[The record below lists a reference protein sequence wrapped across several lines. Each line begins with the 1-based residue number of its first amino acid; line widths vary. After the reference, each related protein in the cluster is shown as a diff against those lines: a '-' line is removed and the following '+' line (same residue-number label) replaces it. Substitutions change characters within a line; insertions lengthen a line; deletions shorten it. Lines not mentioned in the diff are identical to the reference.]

1 MNISLHQSGC
11 VHRAHEQRQEN
22 HPVVERRA
30 VQERRGKE
38 HRGTSDRELKGLLHG
53 RSIA

>member
-1 MNISLHQSGC
+1 MSLYQSRC
-11 VHRAHEQRQEN
+11 VHRADKQRQKN

-30 VQERRGKE
+30 VQERGGKK